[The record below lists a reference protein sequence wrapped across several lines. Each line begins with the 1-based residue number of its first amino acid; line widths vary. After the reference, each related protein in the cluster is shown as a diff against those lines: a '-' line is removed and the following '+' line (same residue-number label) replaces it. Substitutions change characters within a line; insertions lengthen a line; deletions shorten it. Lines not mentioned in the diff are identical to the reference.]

1 MLDDESKKAFA
12 RMSDKSYDELIKK
25 EALVPST
32 FDEKKAEKHPNQD
45 LEYYYVNLSVLDS
58 PKSDTASLEHPF
70 YALHTRRNLKPVVYR
85 KSIQRKDGVVDQEL
99 RIYPSHYG
107 MMNLR
112 DKDIIIYA
120 VSCLMDRKNRNLP
133 IGQCVEFDLYKF
145 FVATNRS
152 SGGTGYRD
160 FLTSLKRLSGC
171 RISTTI
177 ESGGK
182 RHDKEFGL
190 LDTWETYTDNPNPP
204 PKRTSETECYSKRD
218 EEKPA
223 LPRGRVRVTLS
234 NYLFQAIQGNDVL
247 TLDRRYFLLSN
258 LFERRLYELARK
270 HCGHQSHF
278 PIRLETLR
286 EKMGFTSDIYVF
298 RHKIKEHV
306 KRNSLPAYKLVY
318 ERKKDL
324 VHFIRRK
331 EEQRRTKKE
340 TQYAEILTEKP
351 PTYDYQVETL
361 PPVKET
367 PKPEW
372 EPEWMTDEGLLN
384 LHKKKEPQKAAPEPQ
399 QMLPLTDEK
408 NTTEKNPVASL
419 EDVLSN
425 FRLR

>member
-12 RMSDKSYDELIKK
+12 RMSDKSYEELLKK

-70 YALHTRRNLKPVVYR
+70 YALHTRRNLKPVSYK
-85 KSIQRKDGVVDQEL
+85 KSIKKKDGSIVDQEL

-204 PKRTSETECYSKRD
+204 PKTTSETQCYSKRD

-223 LPRGRVRVTLS
+223 LPRGRVRITLS
-234 NYLFQAIQGNDVL
+234 NYLYQAIQGNDVL

-298 RHKIKEHV
+298 RHKIKEHE
-306 KRNSLPAYKLVY
+306 KRNSLPGYKLVY

-324 VHFIRRK
+324 VHFIRRREEQKRTK
-331 EEQRRTKKE
+331 EEP
-340 TQYAEILTEKP
+340 QYTEILTEQP

-367 PKPEW
+367 PQ
-372 EPEWMTDEGLLN
+372 
-384 LHKKKEPQKAAPEPQ
+384 KKEEPQKETLEPQ
-399 QMLPLTDEK
+399 QVLPLSESRDEK
-408 NTTEKNPVASL
+408 NTAKKNPAASF
-419 EDVLSN
+419 EDVLSR
-425 FRLR
+425 FRWK